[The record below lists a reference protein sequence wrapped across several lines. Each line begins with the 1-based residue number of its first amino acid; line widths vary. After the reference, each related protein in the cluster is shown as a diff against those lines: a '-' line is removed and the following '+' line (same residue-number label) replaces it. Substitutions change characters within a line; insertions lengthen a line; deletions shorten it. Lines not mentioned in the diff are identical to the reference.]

1 MKKWLPAILLCFC
14 MVLVALP
21 MNVMAQGSGTI
32 TDPYRISSFGE
43 MKEALESSFIE
54 YAILMDPDNP
64 MIVDVP
70 CRYGYP
76 IHLNSETPKTINV
89 IGDAIFSF
97 EAPYNA
103 GIGLIFMNDG
113 SLTIEGNGS
122 ITVNTPIYNTHGGE
136 DFDNAA
142 IGIAGGTLTI
152 HEGVTIKGKHSNSL
166 YSRAIYQTG
175 GTIVIHGGILQGSV
189 SHINFGGEAVYIKEG
204 SAHIYG
210 GTFGTDQAWGVGL
223 RVESPLAEVN
233 IVKGS
238 FQGNKPDDLSAY
250 VDKDS
255 IALEADV
262 NSRAGVLVRPAED
275 DEYVLLHD
283 VDFMVQAPVVGAMPQ
298 NNVATLSHDV
308 TISLVRWYLME
319 KEDKATD
326 IPEAFEAGQ
335 TYRCVISF
343 GPRNIVT
350 ITDDFHATINSE
362 PSAFLP
368 AEGTLLRCYYDFT
381 LEAETL
387 SPILDDTDEP
397 DPSPIIPDDDSS
409 VTEPSI
415 PTPPEPQEP
424 AAPIVLTIG
433 STVVSQNGEPIEPS
447 PVAAR
452 IINGRT
458 MLPFR
463 YLIQTLLGGSVGW
476 DEATRT
482 VSALINGISFTMTI
496 DNQLITVDGK
506 EIDYGQAPVI
516 VDGYTLVPLR
526 VFEAAVADIQW
537 LPTTQEVIIVP
548 NP

>member
-1 MKKWLPAILLCFC
+1 MKKWMPAVLLCFC

-21 MNVMAQGSGTI
+21 MHVLAQGSGTI
-32 TDPYRISSFGE
+32 TDPYRISTFGE

-70 CRYGYP
+70 CRYDYP
-76 IHLNSETPKTINV
+76 IHLNWETPKTIIV
-89 IGDAIFSF
+89 SGDAVFSF

-103 GIGLIFMNDG
+103 GIGLIFMNNG
-113 SLTIEGNGS
+113 SLTIEGSGS
-122 ITVNTPIYNTHGGE
+122 ITVNTPTSNAHGGE
-136 DFDNAA
+136 EFDNAA

-152 HEGVTIKGKHSNSL
+152 HEGVTIKGKHSNSP

-175 GTIVIHGGILQGSV
+175 GAIVIYGGTLQGSV
-189 SHINFGGEAVYIKEG
+189 SDISLDGEAVYIKEG
-204 SAHIYG
+204 SAQIYG
-210 GTFGTDQAWGVGL
+210 GTFGTDEAWGVGL
-223 RVESPLAEVN
+223 RVENPLAEVN
-233 IVKGS
+233 IVKGY
-238 FQGNKPDDLSAY
+238 FQGNTPEELSGY

-255 IALEADV
+255 IAREADE
-262 NSRAGVLVRPAED
+262 NSRAGTLVRPAED

-298 NNVATLSHDV
+298 IEVATLSHDITV
-308 TISLVRWYLME
+308 ASVDWYLIE
-319 KEDKATD
+319 KNDETTD
-326 IPEAFEAGQ
+326 IPEAFETGQ
-335 TYRCVISF
+335 TYRIVISF
-343 GPRNIVT
+343 GPRSIVT
-350 ITDDFHATINSE
+350 LADDFKATINSE

-381 LEAETL
+381 LEEAPL
-387 SPILDDTDEP
+387 PNPDDTEET

-433 STVVSQNGEPIEPS
+433 STVVSQDGEPLEPS

-482 VSALINGISFTMTI
+482 VTAQIDGIFFTMTI
-496 DNQLITVDGK
+496 DKQLITVDG
-506 EIDYGQAPVI
+506 EDIDYGQAPVI

-537 LPTTQEVIIVP
+537 LPATQEVIIVP
-548 NP
+548 KQ